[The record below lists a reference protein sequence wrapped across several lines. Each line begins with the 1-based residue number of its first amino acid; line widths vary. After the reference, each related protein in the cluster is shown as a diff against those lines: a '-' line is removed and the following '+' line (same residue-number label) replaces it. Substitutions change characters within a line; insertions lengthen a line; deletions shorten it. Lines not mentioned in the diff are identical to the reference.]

1 MASSTPSNVVQLQGL
16 QMPGLGIAQTSS
28 KGTLFAGSRNEVWYC
43 TGYTNGTQGLMLF
56 VKPDLPLRSMMIEA
70 LAAQVGQCM
79 GLPCPDPFIVTVNP
93 KHIGRPGG
101 PKIVAFG
108 SEQKGR
114 ALARP
119 ILDTD
124 LMLQLI
130 EKQKLTDQ
138 LCCFDELIANGV
150 RSHRDVVFE
159 PENGISIIDHEGA
172 MEISTQASDSV
183 TNWVATQVLSRLTVD
198 QRVLFLKRLRA
209 RAAAAHRLTFGGP
222 PLAVQFNQEGVPT
235 YRKLVE
241 FLQARLLHLDT
252 LLSNRV
258 FPEQRHIMEN
268 SNSND
273 SIRATDV

>member
-1 MASSTPSNVVQLQGL
+1 
-16 QMPGLGIAQTSS
+16 MPGLGIAQTSS
-28 KGTLFAGSRNEVWYC
+28 KGTPFSGSRNEVWYC

-56 VKPDLPLRSMMIEA
+56 VKPDLPLRPMMIEA

-138 LCCFDELIANGV
+138 
-150 RSHRDVVFE
+150 
-159 PENGISIIDHEGA
+159 
-172 MEISTQASDSV
+172 
-183 TNWVATQVLSRLTVD
+183 
-198 QRVLFLKRLRA
+198 
-209 RAAAAHRLTFGGP
+209 
-222 PLAVQFNQEGVPT
+222 
-235 YRKLVE
+235 
-241 FLQARLLHLDT
+241 
-252 LLSNRV
+252 
-258 FPEQRHIMEN
+258 
-268 SNSND
+268 
-273 SIRATDV
+273 